1 MKTNRQKLPAD
12 FKIIMNKLK
21 RSTFEC
27 WSIGILIFS
36 IMLLPLTF
44 SSCHENPD
52 EPVPPVVKK
61 LDGSVYLQ
69 NKNELVYKATLS
81 NVNSAKLVVN
91 KDGALVFSED
101 ISDVAASGTDYQMT
115 FKYVKDDPTLKNFT
129 KGKYEFVL
137 TSDDF
142 ASDKLVNKSTTE
154 IINYLPTANTSTL
167 DQNKLNFNEPFETT
181 LSIPKTI
188 FSDDNPE
195 DNPVS
200 VTGVKS
206 IDGKTTPTITTT
218 STGYDLNVKAVTG
231 NTGAYQLE
239 LDFGSTTGGLEKTIL
254 SGTIGKDTRI
264 VINPLVYTDDL
275 GAPYNSTTTTEGR
288 VAIILEALLQD
299 PGNKVPYSDAYYSC
313 NNYEY
318 QLFMNS
324 KKTKDKIIAPPGF
337 GNPWL
342 YNNSTATDIP
352 TIYANG
358 GTWAYVGT
366 VEVPILMVTLHD
378 KTHSPPDKPYGHGI
392 NAVLTGR
399 DKSTGSI
406 LTLFTNYT
414 FIEPQTDEINMPF
427 GSVDMPKDC
436 DEVTVVYTR
445 IVEEPINGN
454 YFDYV
459 TLAKFTISNGVAT
472 CTYENT
478 DPKYNI
484 IKQ

>member
-1 MKTNRQKLPAD
+1 
-12 FKIIMNKLK
+12 MNKLSRSRFK
-21 RSTFEC
+21 R
-27 WSIGILIFS
+27 WSIGTIIFP
-36 IMLLPLTF
+36 IMLLLLAL
-44 SSCHENPD
+44 SRCHKIPD

-69 NKNELVYKATLS
+69 NKNELVYTATLS

-101 ISDVAASGTDYQMT
+101 ISGPNLQTT

-142 ASDKLVNKSTTE
+142 ASDKLVNRSSTE
-154 IINYLPTANTSTL
+154 IINYLPTANTTTL
-167 DQNKLNFNEPFETT
+167 DQNKLNFNVPFETT

-218 STGYDLNVKAVTG
+218 PTGYDLNVKAVTG

-275 GAPYNSTTTTEGR
+275 NAPYNSKTTKADR
-288 VAIILEALLQD
+288 DAIILEALLQN
-299 PGNKVPYSDAYYSC
+299 PGNNVPYSRDYYNC
-313 NNYEY
+313 NSYQL
-318 QLFMNS
+318 QLFMDS
-324 KKTKDKIIAPPGF
+324 KQTKNKIRALPTYGKY
-337 GNPWL
+337 WL
-342 YNNSTATDIP
+342 YNNSTSTVIDS
-352 TIYANG
+352 IYANG

-366 VEVPILMVTLHD
+366 VEVPILMLSLND
-378 KTHSPPDKPYGHGI
+378 KTHSPPDNPFGHSI

-399 DKSTGSI
+399 DKDKSTGNI

-414 FIEPQTDEINMPF
+414 PIEPQTDAINMAL
-427 GSVDMPKDC
+427 GSQNFPKDC
-436 DEVTVVYTR
+436 DDVAVDYER
-445 IVEEPINGN
+445 IVEDPING
-454 YFDYV
+454 DYLESV
-459 TLAKFTISNGVAT
+459 NLVHFRLDNGVAT
-472 CTYENT
+472 LTSENK
-478 DPKYNI
+478 DSKYNI